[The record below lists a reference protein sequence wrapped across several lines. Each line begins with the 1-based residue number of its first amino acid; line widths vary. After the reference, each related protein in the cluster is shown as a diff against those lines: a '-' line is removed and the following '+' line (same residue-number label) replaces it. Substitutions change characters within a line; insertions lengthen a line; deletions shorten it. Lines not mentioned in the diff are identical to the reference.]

1 MNIEKILEFE
11 TEDMKFYV
19 HENIAVIRFKSD
31 MYEKFSNLDTAE
43 KILSMLDW
51 VEQDPVVHALLI
63 FNQPD
68 SFDSDSFARFSE
80 KIIIQKVE
88 DGFSLGI
95 ESEKKMLRSRMMNNL
110 RNYIMK
116 MANYKK
122 ILISCIQ
129 GSVATPFF
137 GAVLSND
144 FRFSTIDLKFALN
157 HKKHKMHPIGAL
169 PFFLPKYV
177 GQGKAAEIL
186 LQKNELNA
194 EEALSLDLINGIFPF
209 EDFENICIQRAKEIC
224 NYDSRIMYLS
234 KTLVCDYVQELDNY
248 FDKETKLVGN

>member
-11 TEDMKFYV
+11 TEDIKFYV

-68 SFDSDSFARFSE
+68 SFDSESFARFAE

-88 DGFSLGI
+88 DGFSLGV
-95 ESEKKMLRSRMMNNL
+95 ESNKKLLRSRMMNNL

-122 ILISCIQ
+122 VLISCIQ
-129 GSVATPFF
+129 GSIATPFF

-144 FRFSTIDLKFALN
+144 FRFAAPDLRFDLN
-157 HKKHKMHPIGAL
+157 HRKNKMHPIGAL
-169 PFFLPKYV
+169 PFYLPKFV
-177 GQGKAAEIL
+177 GQGKTSEIL
-186 LQKNELNA
+186 LQKEEINA
-194 EEALSLDLINGIFPF
+194 QEALSLGLINEILP
-209 EDFENICIQRAKEIC
+209 ETDFEFSCIRKAKEIC
-224 NYDSRIMYLS
+224 SYDTRTMYLS
-234 KTLVCDYVQELDNY
+234 KTLAYDYGQELDNY